1 MAKKAGKSPTVGP
14 APVAMAKEPAAA
26 EDQTGVEKAGVET
39 TLATCFFTTFK
50 SGLDSPPFECTQ
62 DMTCARSCLNGEN
75 PEDDILM
82 ILMI

>member
-1 MAKKAGKSPTVGP
+1 
-14 APVAMAKEPAAA
+14 MAKEPAAA

-39 TLATCFFTTFK
+39 TRATCFFTTFK

-62 DMTCARSCLNGEN
+62 DDMSCARSCLNGEN

>member
-14 APVAMAKEPAAA
+14 TPVAMAKEPAAA
-26 EDQTGVEKAGVET
+26 EDQTGDEEAEVET
-39 TLATCFFTTFK
+39 TRATCFFTTFTR
-50 SGLDSPPFECTQ
+50 GLDSPPFECTQ
-62 DMTCARSCLNGEN
+62 DMTVARSCLNGEN

>member
-1 MAKKAGKSPTVGP
+1 
-14 APVAMAKEPAAA
+14 MAKEPAAA
-26 EDQTGVEKAGVET
+26 EDQTGVET
-39 TLATCFFTTFK
+39 TPATCFFTTFK

-62 DMTCARSCLNGEN
+62 EDMTFARSCLNGEN